1 MRSAPLTAHTEF
13 FKGSSKTVVD
23 IGLPVRSI
31 LFLGIVS
38 PLLQTG
44 YLVVGENV

>member
-1 MRSAPLTAHTEF
+1 MTAHTEF
-13 FKGSSKTVVD
+13 LKRSSKAVVD
-23 IGLPVRSI
+23 IGLPVCSV
-31 LFLGIVS
+31 LFLGIIS